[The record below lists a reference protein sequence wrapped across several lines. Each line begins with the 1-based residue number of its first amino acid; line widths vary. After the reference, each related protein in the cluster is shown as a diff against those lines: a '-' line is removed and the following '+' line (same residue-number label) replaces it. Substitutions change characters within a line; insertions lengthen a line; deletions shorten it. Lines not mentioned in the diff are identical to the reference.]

1 VGVTPIPGS
10 RALGLSKMRD
20 PKALGV
26 ATIRTH

>member
-1 VGVTPIPGS
+1 MTATPGS
-10 RALGLSKMRD
+10 RALSSSKMRD